1 MRELEGATMGAS
13 DTISHHFADAFF
25 ACRRRRRRGELT
37 ETLTSGRGGLYRAA
51 GRVSPQV
58 GLRWA

>member
-25 ACRRRRRRGELT
+25 ACRRRRRRRGEELT
-37 ETLTSGRGGLYRAA
+37 ETLASGGGEL
-51 GRVSPQV
+51 
-58 GLRWA
+58 L